1 MKLIVGLGNP
11 GRDYEGSRHNLGFAV
26 VDLLAERNDIR
37 VRHRLHRALYGKGRV
52 ADVESLLAK
61 PQTFM
66 NDSGA
71 AVARL
76 LFYYRIETA
85 DLIVICDDLAL
96 DLGRIRLRRKGSPGG
111 HKGLAS
117 IINHL
122 HTSDFPRLRVGIG
135 APPPGWDGVDWVLS
149 RFTAQERPIAGEAV
163 ANAAEAVEFLLREG
177 MDSAMNRY
185 N

>member
-1 MKLIVGLGNP
+1 MRLIVGLGNP
-11 GRDYEGSRHNLGFAV
+11 GREYEGSRHNLGFEV
-26 VDLLAERNDIR
+26 VDLLAQRNDIR
-37 VRHRLHRALYGKGRV
+37 VCHRLHRALYGRGRV
-52 ADVESLLAK
+52 AGTDCLVAK

-66 NDSGA
+66 NASGE

-76 LFYYRIETA
+76 LFYYRIPLA
-85 DLIVICDDLAL
+85 DLIVVCDDLAL
-96 DLGRIRLRRKGSPGG
+96 DLGRLRLRRRGSAGG

-117 IINHL
+117 IISHL
-122 HTSDFPRLRVGIG
+122 HSPDFPRLRLGIG

-149 RFTAQERPIAGEAV
+149 RFAPQERPLADEAV

-177 MDSAMNRY
+177 IEAAMNRY

>member
-11 GRDYEGSRHNLGFAV
+11 GREYEGSRHNIGFET
-26 VDLLAERNDIR
+26 VDLLAERNQIP
-37 VRHRLHRALYGKGRV
+37 VRHWLHRALYGRGWVKG
-52 ADVESLLAK
+52 VECLLAK

-66 NDSGA
+66 NASGE

-76 LFYYRIETA
+76 LFYYRIPLSE
-85 DLIVICDDLAL
+85 LLVICDDLAL
-96 DLGRIRLRRKGSPGG
+96 DLGRIRLRRKGSDGG

-122 HTSDFPRLRVGIG
+122 HTSEFARLRIGIG
-135 APPPGWDGVDWVLS
+135 QPPAELGAVDYVLG
-149 RFTAQERPIAGEAV
+149 RFTSQERPIADQAI
-163 ANAAEAVEFLLREG
+163 AKACEAVEVMIQDGIE
-177 MDSAMNRY
+177 SAMNQF